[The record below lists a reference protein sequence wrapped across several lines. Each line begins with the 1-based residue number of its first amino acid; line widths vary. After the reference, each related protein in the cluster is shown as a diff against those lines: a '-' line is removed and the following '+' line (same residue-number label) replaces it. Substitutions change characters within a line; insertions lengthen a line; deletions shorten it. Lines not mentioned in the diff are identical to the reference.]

1 MTHEELMRELSRI
14 MRILFDE
21 PDKEKKE
28 GKK

>member
-1 MTHEELMRELSRI
+1 MTHEELMRELNRI
-14 MRILFDE
+14 MELIFEE

>member
-1 MTHEELMRELSRI
+1 MTHEELMRELNRI
-14 MRILFDE
+14 MGLIFEE